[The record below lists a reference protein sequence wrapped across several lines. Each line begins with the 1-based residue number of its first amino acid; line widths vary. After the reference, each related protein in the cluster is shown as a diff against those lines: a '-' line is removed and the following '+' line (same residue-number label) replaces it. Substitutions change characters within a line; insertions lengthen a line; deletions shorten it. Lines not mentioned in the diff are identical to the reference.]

1 MTHTDEKPVER
12 CRPIRSVSSLMEIG
26 VRAVSAR
33 AAGVG
38 AETSGDGLEGGVG
51 GSNNVD

>member
-1 MTHTDEKPVER
+1 MTHTEEKPVES
-12 CRPIRSVSSLMEIG
+12 CRPIRSVSSLMEMG
-26 VRAVSAR
+26 VRGVSAR

-38 AETSGDGLEGGVG
+38 AETSGDGLTAAAG